1 MEETEETYYYRHADG
16 SYSTVTVTGEGPIP
30 EPELPEGA
38 VAITEADY
46 NEGVAAVEAANA
58 EREAQERAAEQERC
72 RVDYEALIAAGVPP
86 ETAARMSGY
95 NPPHPTVG
103 SAQKKGT

>member
-1 MEETEETYYYRHADG
+1 MADRTFYYRHEGG
-16 SYSTVTVTGEGPIP
+16 SYSVRTVNYEGEVAPP
-30 EPELPEGA
+30 DGA
-38 VAITEADY
+38 VEITEAEY
-46 NEGVAAVEAANA
+46 TEGVAAVEAANA
-58 EREAQERAAEQERC
+58 ALEAEQRAAEQERF

-103 SAQKKGT
+103 SAQKTGE